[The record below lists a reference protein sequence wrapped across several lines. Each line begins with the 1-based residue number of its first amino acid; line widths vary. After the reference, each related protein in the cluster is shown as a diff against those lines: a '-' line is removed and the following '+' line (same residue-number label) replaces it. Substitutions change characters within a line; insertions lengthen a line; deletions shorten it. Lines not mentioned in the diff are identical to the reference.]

1 MARASRVASRRAAL
15 RDDPIASR
23 ATRTRDT
30 RTPRSF
36 ESSIDPQSAM
46 ASAFARCVPGGYDT
60 NYTVAK
66 ALTHASLGCALLGC
80 AGGYLGTGYLSS
92 LAAMHVLML
101 ISLETSSRALLK
113 VRESVGRMGDSE
125 LCAF

>member
-1 MARASRVASRRAAL
+1 
-15 RDDPIASR
+15 
-23 ATRTRDT
+23 
-30 RTPRSF
+30 
-36 ESSIDPQSAM
+36 M

-113 VRESVGRMGDSE
+113 VREIVGRMGDSE
-125 LCAF
+125 LCVF

>member
-1 MARASRVASRRAAL
+1 
-15 RDDPIASR
+15 
-23 ATRTRDT
+23 
-30 RTPRSF
+30 
-36 ESSIDPQSAM
+36 M

-92 LAAMHVLML
+92 VAAMHVLML

-113 VRESVGRMGDSE
+113 VRESIGKMCASE
-125 LCAF
+125 ICEF